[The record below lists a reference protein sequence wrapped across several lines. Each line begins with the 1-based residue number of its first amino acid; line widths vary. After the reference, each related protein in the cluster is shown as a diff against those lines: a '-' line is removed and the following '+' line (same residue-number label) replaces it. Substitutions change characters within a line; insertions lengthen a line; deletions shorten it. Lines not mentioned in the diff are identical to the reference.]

1 MSELNDNIPN
11 WESRSRS
18 LCLRI
23 ERVLYLLVGIGLLCT
38 AVVSLCSAV
47 IGLLHIFEKGATFF
61 SVIFH
66 SVDNLLLALM
76 FLEIFHTVEVVL
88 RGKLHIA
95 CIEPFLFVGI
105 IASVR
110 RILIISLQTAH
121 AENPLSQQAFQ
132 NAMWETA
139 ILGVLI
145 LILIA
150 AVWVLR
156 RSKTQTENAC

>member
-1 MSELNDNIPN
+1 MSNEQNTIPRWELDARN
-11 WESRSRS
+11 

-23 ERVLYLLVGIGLLCT
+23 ERLLYLIVGIGLLCT
-38 AVVSLCSAV
+38 AILSVYYAG
-47 IGLLHIFEKGATFF
+47 IGLLHLFDKGTTFF

-88 RGKLHIA
+88 RGQSHIA

-110 RILIISLQTAH
+110 RVLILSLQVAH
-121 AENPLSQQAFQ
+121 AETPQTSQAFQ
-132 NAMWETA
+132 NAMVETA
-139 ILGVLI
+139 VLGGLI
-145 LILIA
+145 LILVI
-150 AVWVLR
+150 AVWILR
-156 RSKTQTENAC
+156 RSNVTSKISC

>member
-1 MSELNDNIPN
+1 MSNEKNELPRWELN
-11 WESRSRS
+11 SRN
-18 LCLRI
+18 LCLQI
-23 ERVLYLLVGIGLLCT
+23 ERILYLVIGVGLLCT
-38 AVVSLCSAV
+38 AILSIWNAV
-47 IGLLHIFEKGATFF
+47 LGFMHIFEQGATLF

-105 IASVR
+105 IASIR

-121 AENPLSQQAFQ
+121 AETPQSLQAFQ
-132 NAMWETA
+132 NAMLETA

-156 RSKTQTENAC
+156 HSNIQRDGSC

>member
-1 MSELNDNIPN
+1 MGNNNSSIPRWELDARN
-11 WESRSRS
+11 

-23 ERVLYLLVGIGLLCT
+23 ERLLYLIVGVGLLCT
-38 AVVSLCSAV
+38 AILSVWHAGL
-47 IGLLHIFEKGATFF
+47 GLLHLFDKGATFF

-88 RGKLHIA
+88 QGQSHMA

-110 RILIISLQTAH
+110 RILILSLQVAH
-121 AENPLSQQAFQ
+121 AETQLTPQAFQ
-132 NAMWETA
+132 NAMLETA
-139 ILGVLI
+139 VLGGLIMILVI
-145 LILIA
+145 
-150 AVWVLR
+150 AVWLLR
-156 RSKTQTENAC
+156 RSKNASTDSC

>member
-1 MSELNDNIPN
+1 MSNKENAIPC
-11 WESRSRS
+11 WEQKSRN
-18 LCLRI
+18 LCLQI
-23 ERVLYLLVGIGLLCT
+23 EHLLYLVIGVGLLCT
-38 AVVSLCSAV
+38 AILSVWNAV
-47 IGLLHIFEKGATFF
+47 LGLLHIFEQGATFF

-88 RGKLHIA
+88 KGRLHA

-105 IASVR
+105 IASIR

-121 AENPLSQQAFQ
+121 AEAPQTAQTFQ
-132 NAMWETA
+132 NAMIETA
-139 ILGVLI
+139 ILGGLI
-145 LILIA
+145 LILVA

-156 RSKTQTENAC
+156 NSAKVQTDGSC